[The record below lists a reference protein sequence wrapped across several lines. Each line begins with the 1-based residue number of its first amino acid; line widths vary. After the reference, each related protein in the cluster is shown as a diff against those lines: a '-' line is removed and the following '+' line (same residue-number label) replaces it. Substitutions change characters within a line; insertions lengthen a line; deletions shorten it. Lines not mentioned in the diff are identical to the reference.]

1 MYYKVYYIYI
11 YPWYQSY
18 DIYESDD
25 KKLSKCKQE
34 EGQNEEVFPSL
45 LMYWDKVY
53 NCVFYQTNYKYF
65 HLRQSDEQHH
75 HVAHTS
81 QLPP

>member
-25 KKLSKCKQE
+25 KNLSKCKQE
-34 EGQNEEVFPSL
+34 EGQTEELFPSL
-45 LMYWDKVY
+45 Y
-53 NCVFYQTNYKYF
+53 
-65 HLRQSDEQHH
+65 
-75 HVAHTS
+75 
-81 QLPP
+81 